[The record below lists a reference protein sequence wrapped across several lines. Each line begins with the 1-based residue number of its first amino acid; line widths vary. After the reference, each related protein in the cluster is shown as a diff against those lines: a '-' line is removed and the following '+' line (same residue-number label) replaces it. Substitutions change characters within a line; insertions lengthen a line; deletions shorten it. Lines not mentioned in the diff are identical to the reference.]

1 MAEGRNYGYTSLPLC
16 DYDGGMPRGH
26 LGEVR
31 VVVCDRT
38 SKIVNHTLWYL
49 LRVMVARIS

>member
-1 MAEGRNYGYTSLPLC
+1 MEGRNYGYTSLPLC